1 MRAAPVSARRGS
13 PGGALAVI
21 ATGVLITAVDTTIV
35 VLALPHIQ
43 RALHANLSSVVWI
56 IVSYLLVITL
66 LSTQVGRLGDIFGRV
81 RMYEAGFVVF
91 VLGSLLC
98 ALAWNEPSM
107 IGFRV
112 LQGVGGALIAANS
125 GAVIADTFPPERRGR
140 AYGFNAVGWNIGAII
155 GIILGGLITTYLSWR
170 WVFWINVP
178 IGLAAL
184 VVALRV
190 LRERGERQARTLDLW
205 GMGLLGAGLFGILWA
220 MIELSSSSFDGPI
233 ALGLA
238 AGGAFL
244 VAFVVVERRVREP
257 MIALRLFR
265 IPTMSPS
272 LLAAFFQGLANFA
285 ILFLLIMYLQGVRHL
300 SPLDG
305 SLWLVPGYLIGGV
318 VSPFGGRLA
327 DRFGAA
333 WPATMGLLICVI
345 SLLIYTQLTVTSPL
359 WLVSIGSVVNG
370 VGSGAFFPAN
380 TTAVMRAAPARD
392 FGLSSGLLRTCANV
406 GMVFSFAAAI
416 VAASHSIPRA
426 LAFAIFVGG
435 ANLSGARGTAFV
447 GGIHTALYLAVAL
460 MLVAMVL
467 SGTRIFSRRL
477 TKGQP
482 ASHGAS
488 TGARSPL
495 S

>member
-1 MRAAPVSARRGS
+1 M
-13 PGGALAVI
+13 I
-21 ATGVLITAVDTTIV
+21 ATGVLITAIDTTIV

-43 RALHANLSSVVWI
+43 RSLHANLSSVVWI

-81 RMYEAGFVVF
+81 RMYEAGFAVF

-98 ALAWNEPSM
+98 ALAWNEAAM

-112 LQGVGGALIAANS
+112 LQGMGGALIAANS

-155 GIILGGLITTYLSWR
+155 GIVLGGMITTYLSWR

-184 VVALRV
+184 LVAVRV
-190 LRERGERQARTLDLW
+190 LRERGERHPRRLDLW

-220 MIELSSSSFDGPI
+220 MIELSSSSLDGPI
-233 ALGLA
+233 EGGLTIGA
-238 AGGAFL
+238 AFL

-265 IPTMSPS
+265 IPTMAPS
-272 LLAAFFQGLANFA
+272 LAAAFFQGLANFA

-305 SLWLVPGYLIGGV
+305 SLWLVPGYLIGGIA
-318 VSPFGGRLA
+318 SPFGGRLA
-327 DRFGAA
+327 DRLGPA
-333 WPATMGLLICVI
+333 WPATVGLFI
-345 SLLIYTQLTVTSPL
+345 SVLALLIYTQLTVTSPL
-359 WLVSIGSVVNG
+359 WLVSLGSVVNG

-392 FGLSSGLLRTCANV
+392 FGLSSGLLRTCANI

-416 VAASHSIPRA
+416 VAASNSIPRA

-435 ANLSGARGTAFV
+435 ANLSGTRGAAFV
-447 GGIHTALYLAVAL
+447 GGIHTAIYLAIAL
-460 MLVAMVL
+460 MLVAVVL
-467 SGTRIFSRRL
+467 SGTRIFSRRQRV
-477 TKGQP
+477 GRP
-482 ASHGAS
+482 ASQSAPS
-488 TGARSPL
+488 TAP
-495 S
+495 

>member
-1 MRAAPVSARRGS
+1 MPQSESAARPGS
-13 PGGALAVI
+13 PGWALAVI

-43 RALHANLSSVVWI
+43 RSLHASLSSVVWI

-81 RMYEAGFVVF
+81 RMYEAGFGVF
-91 VLGSLLC
+91 VLGSLCC

-112 LQGVGGALIAANS
+112 LQGVGGAFIAANS

-155 GIILGGLITTYLSWR
+155 GIVLGGLITTYLSWR

-184 VVALRV
+184 AVALRV
-190 LRERGERQARTLDLW
+190 LRERGERQPRTLDLW
-205 GMGLLGAGLFGILWA
+205 GMGLLGMGLFGILWA
-220 MIELSSSSFDGPI
+220 MIKLSSSSFDGPI
-233 ALGLA
+233 AGGLV
-238 AGGAFL
+238 AGVVFL
-244 VAFVVVERRVREP
+244 VAFALVEKRVREP

-285 ILFLLIMYLQGVRHL
+285 VLFLLIMYLQGVRHL
-300 SPLDG
+300 TPLDG

-318 VSPFGGRLA
+318 ASPFGGRLA
-327 DRFGAA
+327 DRLGPA
-333 WPATMGLLICVI
+333 WPATVGLLICVGA
-345 SLLIYTQLTVTSPL
+345 LLIYTQLTTTSPL

-380 TTAVMRAAPARD
+380 TAAVMRAASARD
-392 FGLSSGLLRTCANV
+392 FGLTSGLLRSCANV

-435 ANLSGARGTAFV
+435 ANLSGARGVAFV

-460 MLVAMVL
+460 MLVAAGL
-467 SGTRIFSRRL
+467 SGTRILSRKL
-477 TKGQP
+477 FTGQADP
-482 ASHGAS
+482 PKAAASA
-488 TGARSPL
+488 L
-495 S
+495 SQVD

>member
-1 MRAAPVSARRGS
+1 VPQSETAARNGS
-13 PGGALAVI
+13 PGWALAVI

-43 RALHANLSSVVWI
+43 RSLHASLSSVVWI

-81 RMYEAGFVVF
+81 RMYEAGFAVF

-155 GIILGGLITTYLSWR
+155 GIVLGGLITTYLSWR

-190 LRERGERQARTLDLW
+190 LRERGERQPRTLDFW
-205 GMGLLGAGLFGILWA
+205 GMGLLGAGLFGVLWA
-220 MIELSSSSFDGPI
+220 MIELSSSSFDPAI
-233 ALGLA
+233 AVGLV
-238 AGGAFL
+238 AGALFL

-265 IPTMSPS
+265 LPTMSPS

-285 ILFLLIMYLQGVRHL
+285 VLFLLIMYLQGVRHL
-300 SPLDG
+300 TPLDG
-305 SLWLVPGYLIGGV
+305 ALWLVPGYLIGGV
-318 VSPFGGRLA
+318 ASPLGGRLA
-327 DRFGAA
+327 DRLGPA
-333 WPATMGLLICVI
+333 WPATVGLLISVVA
-345 SLLIYTQLTVTSPL
+345 LLIYTQLTVTSPL
-359 WLVSIGSVVNG
+359 WLVSVGSVVNG

-380 TTAVMRAAPARD
+380 TAAVMRAAPARD
-392 FGLSSGLLRTCANV
+392 FGLTSGLLRSCANV

-435 ANLSGARGTAFV
+435 ANLSGVRGAAFV

-460 MLVAMVL
+460 MLIAAAL

-477 TKGQP
+477 TSKQP
-482 ASHGAS
+482 AS
-488 TGARSPL
+488 ARTTQAPSPR
-495 S
+495 SD

>member
-1 MRAAPVSARRGS
+1 VRRGS
-13 PGGALAVI
+13 PAWALAVI

-43 RALHANLSSVVWI
+43 RSLHASLSSVVWI
-56 IVSYLLVITL
+56 VVSYLLVITL

-81 RMYEAGFVVF
+81 RMYEAGFAVF
-91 VLGSLLC
+91 VVGSLFC
-98 ALAWNEPSM
+98 ALSWNEPSM

-155 GIILGGLITTYLSWR
+155 GIVLGGLITTYLSWR

-184 VVALRV
+184 AVAVRV
-190 LRERGERQARTLDLW
+190 LRERGERQPRTLDFW
-205 GMGLLGAGLFGILWA
+205 GMGLLGAGLFGMLWA
-220 MIELSSSSFDGPI
+220 MIELSSSSFDAPI
-233 ALGLA
+233 AVGLA
-238 AGGAFL
+238 LGAAL
-244 VAFVVVERRVREP
+244 LAAFVMVERRVREP

-285 ILFLLIMYLQGVRHL
+285 VLFLLIMYLQGVRHL
-300 SPLDG
+300 TPLDG
-305 SLWLVPGYLIGGV
+305 SLWLVPGYLIGGIA
-318 VSPFGGRLA
+318 SPIGGRLA
-327 DRFGAA
+327 DRLGPA
-333 WPATMGLLICVI
+333 WPATVGLLISVGA
-345 SLLIYTQLTVTSPL
+345 LLIYTQLTVTSPL
-359 WLVSIGSVVNG
+359 WLASLGSVVNG

-380 TTAVMRAAPARD
+380 TAAVMRAAPTRD
-392 FGLSSGLLRTCANV
+392 FGLTAGLLRSCANV
-406 GMVFSFAAAI
+406 GMVFSYAAAI

-447 GGIHTALYLAVAL
+447 AGIHTALYLAVAL
-460 MLVAMVL
+460 MLVAAVL
-467 SGTRIFSRRL
+467 SATRIFSRRL
-477 TKGQP
+477 TAAQP
-482 ASHGAS
+482 ALPKVAAGAHS
-488 TGARSPL
+488 TIE
-495 S
+495 